1 MIARQIP
8 IVALCAM
15 MYWSSESKSAE
26 NSAAKHEGQVYSTS
40 GAVRVMGDDRRAID
54 LATEEAELEARARL
68 CDSLC
73 PAKATSERKCE
84 LRQLQRTSAR
94 VNRTIEGLFVEV
106 QLTTN
111 SPPACIKN

>member
-1 MIARQIP
+1 
-8 IVALCAM
+8 
-15 MYWSSESKSAE
+15 
-26 NSAAKHEGQVYSTS
+26 
-40 GAVRVMGDDRRAID
+40 MGDDRRAID